1 MATDTA
7 HLIDSVQ
14 PSERPALWERLPVL
28 LLATA
33 VIGAILAGA
42 AVYWVMQPSTP
53 GSDSVEAGFAR
64 DMSTHHN
71 QAVEM
76 ALIVRDTTANDEI
89 RVLATDIILTQQAQ
103 IGIMRGW
110 LEVWDLPLNSAM
122 SPMAWA
128 DMSGHDMDMNDGLM
142 VGMASVDEISA
153 LREMTGADADREFL
167 RLMIAHH
174 QGGVMMANAALDG
187 SDNDDVER
195 LAGSIAN
202 GQQIEIELME
212 TLLAQIDSTR

>member
-1 MATDTA
+1 MATDIA
-7 HLIDSVQ
+7 RPIDSTQ
-14 PSERPALWERLPVL
+14 PSERPALWDRLPVL

-33 VIGAILAGA
+33 IIGAILAGA
-42 AVYWVMQPSTP
+42 AVYWVMQPDTP

-76 ALIVRDTTANDEI
+76 ALIIRDTTTNDDI

-122 SPMAWA
+122 LPMAWA

-142 VGMASVDEISA
+142 VGMASAGKIAA

-195 LAGSIAN
+195 LARSIVN

-212 TLLAQIDSTR
+212 SLLTRIGSTR

>member
-1 MATDTA
+1 MATDIA
-7 HLIDSVQ
+7 RPIDSTQ
-14 PSERPALWERLPVL
+14 PSERPALWDRLPVL

-33 VIGAILAGA
+33 IIGAILAGA
-42 AVYWVMQPSTP
+42 AVYWVMQPDTP

-76 ALIVRDTTANDEI
+76 ALIIRDTTTNDDI

-122 SPMAWA
+122 LPMAWV

-142 VGMASVDEISA
+142 VGMASAGKIAA

-195 LAGSIAN
+195 LARSIVN

-212 TLLAQIDSTR
+212 SLLTRIGSTR